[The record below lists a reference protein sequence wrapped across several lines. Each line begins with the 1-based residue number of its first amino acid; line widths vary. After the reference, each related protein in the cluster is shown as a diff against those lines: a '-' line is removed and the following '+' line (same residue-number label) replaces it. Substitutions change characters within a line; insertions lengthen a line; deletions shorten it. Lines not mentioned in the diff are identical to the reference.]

1 MPEAEH
7 AITKRRPLFLL
18 ELNRSCFLSKQEDKR
33 NEKKWIL
40 KKNEGNVNNTD
51 NDSRARMR
59 YLKRGI
65 FSNPDSDRKLYFNE
79 LSHRLIPSLSFYI
92 FAIISGLACGV
103 AFMLN
108 SKELIVLTLALI
120 PFMGPFFGVSLSFTA
135 GSFSFLWKSFL
146 KFLLAVALF
155 VLSAFGI
162 GGIGPIYN
170 RLSAEMIQYF
180 SSVQTMIMIIT
191 AISAFL
197 AVFYI
202 SNNPQQIPQAL
213 SNGAMFGI
221 LLPLGLAGYCLSLR
235 MTAPLLSSLQCS
247 LIYALIGLTA
257 ATLAFCIRR
266 LFMPKAASLILT
278 CLIFAACT
286 VFLLDFFQV
295 IQVDFSKRFQ
305 TAKESVIALVL
316 QPTATPTMTPTH
328 TATLTQTSTF
338 TATFTSTNTLTPIPP
353 TATFTPTQ
361 TPTNTATP
369 TNTLTPIPPTST
381 ATATNTPTKTST
393 PTRTLRP
400 SKTPTI
406 TFTPSPTIIY
416 GIVFV
421 PNDVGLLVRER
432 PGFGSNVMKSQNN
445 GSLLEIIGDETQ
457 VADGMSWIHVRTND
471 GLEGWVSQSLLRTAT
486 PGPN

>member
-1 MPEAEH
+1 M
-7 AITKRRPLFLL
+7 
-18 ELNRSCFLSKQEDKR
+18 
-33 NEKKWIL
+33 
-40 KKNEGNVNNTD
+40 NNTD
-51 NDSRARMR
+51 NDNRARMR

-65 FSNPDSDRKLYFNE
+65 FSNPDSARKLYFND

-120 PFMGPFFGVSLSFTA
+120 PYMGPFFGLSLSFTA

-146 KFLLAVALF
+146 KFLLAAALF

-162 GGIGPIYN
+162 GGIGQTYN
-170 RLSAEMIQYF
+170 QLSAETIQYF
-180 SSVQTMIMIIT
+180 STVQVMILIIT

-202 SNNPQQIPQAL
+202 TNNPQQIPQAL
-213 SNGAMFGI
+213 SNGAMFGV

-235 MTAPLLSSLQCS
+235 ITEPLLPSLQCS
-247 LIYALIGLTA
+247 LIYALVGLTA

-266 LFMPKAASLILT
+266 LFLPKAASLILT
-278 CLIFAACT
+278 CLVFAACT
-286 VFLLDFFQV
+286 VFLLDFFRI
-295 IQVDFSKRFQ
+295 IQVDFSKKILA
-305 TAKESVIALVL
+305 AKESVIALVL
-316 QPTATPTMTPTH
+316 RPTETPTLTPTS
-328 TATLTQTSTF
+328 TSTLTQTATN
-338 TATFTSTNTLTPIPP
+338 TATFTPTNTLTPIPP
-353 TATFTPTQ
+353 TSTLTATH
-361 TPTNTATP
+361 TPTNSATP
-369 TNTLTPIPPTST
+369 THTLTPIPPTST

-432 PGFGSNVMKSQNN
+432 PGFGANVMKSQNN
-445 GSLLEIIGDETQ
+445 GSLLEIIGEETQ
-457 VADGMSWIHVRTND
+457 IADGMTWIHVRTND
-471 GLEGWVSQSLLRTAT
+471 GSEGWVSQSLLRTAT
-486 PGPN
+486 PGIN